1 MLGLY
6 IHIPF
11 CAHICSYC
19 DFPKRIP
26 FSQEEVNKYIATL
39 IEEIKNYKAYFVN
52 IDTIYIGGGTPNYLD
67 LDNLEKLLSFIS
79 SLKINFKEFSI
90 ELNPELITLEQVRLF
105 AKYKINRVSLGMQT
119 TDKKG
124 LELLNRHHKLEDVLN
139 AVKMLKDN
147 GITNINIDLIYG
159 YFNQTLNAVKKDI
172 AFIKELDIKHISA
185 YSLILENETLL
196 NRTHNI
202 SELNEDLIADMNI
215 YISNELAKLGFIQY
229 EISNYAKPGFKS
241 IHNLKYWSKEEY
253 IGVGM
258 GACSYLGHKRITNAK
273 FLYKYLNNLDK
284 EIEYL
289 SIEDEKKE
297 YLILG
302 LRKVDG
308 IIKKDYFKRFNSYV
322 NNDFNYQKLVDYKLL
337 YEDELTLRLTNK
349 GLMLANVVFE
359 EFI

>member
-26 FSQEEVNKYIATL
+26 FSKEEVNKYIDKL
-39 IEEIKNYKAYFVN
+39 IAEIRSYEIYFKN

-67 LDNLEKLLSFIS
+67 LYNLERLLSFIA
-79 SLKINFKEFSI
+79 SLKINFKEYSI
-90 ELNPELITLEQVRLF
+90 ELNPELITLEQVKLF

-119 TDKKG
+119 TDKNG
-124 LELLNRHHKLEDVLN
+124 LKLLNRHHNKEDVLKS
-139 AVKMLKDN
+139 VKLLKDN

-159 YFNQTLNAVKKDI
+159 YFNQTLDVVKEDI
-172 AFIKELDIKHISA
+172 AFIKELDIKHVSA
-185 YSLILENETLL
+185 YSLILEKETLL
-196 NRTHNI
+196 NRNHKS
-202 SELNEDLIADMNI
+202 SELDEDLIADMNI
-215 YISNELAKLGFIQY
+215 YISAELTKLGFIQY
-229 EISNYAKPGFKS
+229 EISNYAKPNYKS
-241 IHNLKYWSKEEY
+241 LHNLKYWSKEEY

-258 GACSYLGHKRITNAK
+258 GACSYLGHKRVTNSK
-273 FLYKYLNNLDK
+273 FLYKYLNNVDK
-284 EIEYL
+284 EVENL
-289 SIEDEKKE
+289 NEEDEKKE

-308 IIKKDYFKRFNSYV
+308 ITKKDYFKRFNSYP
-322 NNDFNYQKLVDYKLL
+322 NDDFNYQKLFDYKLL
-337 YEDELTLRLTNK
+337 YEDENIIKLTNK
-349 GLMLANVVFE
+349 GLMLANLVFE